1 MLLINVAI
9 VENEEPVARND
20 EALLCR
26 YAKENEVSIEAKIF
40 LNALDFLEDA
50 TPFDAVLM
58 DIDMPGMNG
67 MEAAE
72 SLRKRNKNIDIVFT
86 TNLPQ
91 YAIDGY
97 KVEAIDF
104 VIKPITFPN
113 LSFAMD
119 KVVEKKKNSLNDSFF
134 LKIGPAGR
142 KFNNSEI
149 IYFETLGHNVILH
162 EEGLEP
168 FKMRGSLK
176 MIEPLLNQDVFV
188 KINSGIIVNLS
199 KVRSFGEGVC
209 TMEEGSVLPVS
220 RSHKKEF
227 ASRIAQYYGK
237 HFEG

>member
-1 MLLINVAI
+1 MLLLNIAI
-9 VENEEPVARND
+9 VENEKNVAEND
-20 EALLCR
+20 ALLLNR
-26 YAKENEVSIEAKIF
+26 YAKENELNIETKVF
-40 LNALDFLEDA
+40 YNASDFLEDQ

-58 DIDMPGMNG
+58 DIDMPGING

-72 SLRKRNKNIDIVFT
+72 KLRQQNKSIDIVFT

-119 KVVEKKKNSLNDSFF
+119 KIVEKKQNSLNDSFF
-134 LKIGPAGR
+134 LKAGGVSR
-142 KFNNSEI
+142 KFQNDEI
-149 IYFETLGHNVILH
+149 VYFETIGHNVVLH

-168 FKMRGSLK
+168 FRMRGSLK
-176 MIEPLLNQDVFV
+176 MVEPLLNPDVFV

-199 KVRSFGEGVC
+199 KVRSLGEGLCV
-209 TMEEGSVLPVS
+209 MDDGSSLPVS

-227 ASRIAQYYGK
+227 ASRLAQFYGK
-237 HFEG
+237 HLEG

>member
-9 VENEEPVARND
+9 VENEEDVALKD
-20 EALLCR
+20 EKLLER
-26 YAKENEVSIEAKIF
+26 YAEENKITIEKKIF
-40 LNALDFLEDA
+40 SNAMDFLEDQ
-50 TPFDAVLM
+50 TVFDAVLM
-58 DIDMPGMNG
+58 DIDMPGING
-67 MEAAE
+67 MDAAE
-72 SLRKRNKNIDIVFT
+72 QLRNQNKNIDIVFT

-104 VIKPITFPN
+104 VIKPVTFPN

-119 KVVEKKKNSLNDSFF
+119 KIVEKKKNSLNDSFF
-134 LKIGPAGR
+134 LKIGSMAR
-142 KFNNSEI
+142 RFDNDEL
-149 IYFETLGHNVILH
+149 IYFEMVGHNIVMH

-168 FKMRGSLK
+168 FKVRGSLK
-176 MIEPLLNQDVFV
+176 MIEPVLNPDVFV

-199 KVRSFGEGVC
+199 KVRSLDDGMC
-209 TMEEGSVLPVS
+209 IMEDGSSLPVS

-227 ASRIAQYYGK
+227 SIQIAKFYGN

>member
-1 MLLINVAI
+1 MLLTIAI
-9 VENEEPVARND
+9 VENEEGVAAND
-20 EALLCR
+20 NALLAR
-26 YAKENEVSIEAKIF
+26 YAKENELTIETKIF
-40 LNALDFLEDA
+40 DNASDFLEDE

-58 DIDMPGMNG
+58 DIDMPGING

-72 SLRKRNKNIDIVFT
+72 ELRRQNKSIDIVFT

-119 KVVEKKKNSLNDSFF
+119 KIAEKKQNSLNDSFF
-134 LKIGPAGR
+134 LKNGGVAR
-142 KFNNSEI
+142 KFKNDEI
-149 IYFETLGHNVILH
+149 LYFETLGHNIILH

-168 FKMRGSLK
+168 FRMRGSLK
-176 MIEPLLNQDVFV
+176 MIEPNLNPEVFV

-199 KVRSFGEGVC
+199 KVRSLGDGICV
-209 TMEEGSVLPVS
+209 MEDGSSLPVS

-227 ASRIAQYYGK
+227 ATRIAEFYGK
-237 HFEG
+237 HLEG